1 MGDLTPRG
9 KPLGAGN
16 SKLRR
21 KQLDI
26 MSLDVGMEQRRIEIM
41 EKEEE
46 LERMTAQRAKL
57 VEEVTVMEQQMTVT
71 NAHQK

>member
-9 KPLGAGN
+9 KPIGAGT

-21 KQLDI
+21 KHLDV

-46 LERMTAQRAKL
+46 LERMQLQRDAL
-57 VEEVTVMEQQMTVT
+57 VADIVTLEQQMTGNT
-71 NAHQK
+71 HQK

>member
-21 KQLDI
+21 KQLDV

-46 LERMTAQRAKL
+46 LERMQLQRDAL
-57 VEEVTVMEQQMTVT
+57 VADIATLEQQMTGNT
-71 NAHQK
+71 HQK

>member
-1 MGDLTPRG
+1 VGDLTPRG
-9 KPLGAGN
+9 NQLGAGN
-16 SKLRR
+16 SKIRR

-57 VEEVTVMEQQMTVT
+57 VEEVTAMEQQMTSNT
-71 NAHQK
+71 HQK

>member
-9 KPLGAGN
+9 NPLGAGN
-16 SKLRR
+16 SKIRR

-57 VEEVTVMEQQMTVT
+57 VEEVTAMEQQMTSNT
-71 NAHQK
+71 HQK